1 MKVQVR
7 LFARYREAA
16 GRDRVE
22 LDLPEGGTVEAAW
35 EAVTSRFPSLSAYRP
50 FTLFAVGN
58 DYVGPERPL
67 RSGEELCLFPPVSGG
82 SSGTLPSIPT
92 DDRVDLVTEPLSEG
106 ALVAAVE
113 DPGAGAVVLFSGVVR
128 DQTGGRR
135 VKFLEYEAHAPMA
148 LAKMR
153 EIAAAARQRHP
164 GIRRLA
170 IVHRVGR
177 LEIGESSVLIA
188 VSTAHRG
195 EGFDACRFA
204 IDTLKE
210 TVPIWK
216 KEYFED
222 GEVWVGLQSECD
234 QRH

>member
-1 MKVQVR
+1 MKVEVR

-22 LDLPEGGTVEAAW
+22 IDLPEGGTVETAW
-35 EAVTSRFPSLSAYRP
+35 EAVSQRFPALGQYRP
-50 FTLFAVGN
+50 FTLFALRE
-58 DYVGPERPL
+58 DYVSADHRLGD
-67 RSGEELCLFPPVSGG
+67 GDELCLFPPVSGG
-82 SSGTLPSIPT
+82 AGFE
-92 DDRVDLVTEPLSEG
+92 DLIEVTAEVLSER
-106 ALVAAVE
+106 ATAEAVG
-113 DPGAGAVVLFSGVVR
+113 DPGAGAVALFSGIVR

-153 EIAAAARQRHP
+153 EIAAAIRARWP
-164 GIRRLA
+164 GTLRVAL
-170 IVHRVGR
+170 VHRVGR
-177 LEIGESSVLIA
+177 LEIGESSVMIA
-188 VSTAHRG
+188 VSSPHRR
-195 EGFDACRFA
+195 EAFEACHFA

-210 TVPIWK
+210 TVPVWK

>member
-58 DYVGPERPL
+58 DYVGPERSL
-67 RSGEELCLFPPVSGG
+67 RPGEELCLFPPVSGG
-82 SSGTLPSIPT
+82 SGSGSALPA
-92 DDRVDLVTEPLSEG
+92 DDLVDLVVEPLSEK
-106 ALVAAVE
+106 ALVTAVE
-113 DPGAGAVVLFSGVVR
+113 DPGAGALVLFSGVVR
-128 DQTGGRR
+128 DQTGGRP

-148 LAKMR
+148 VAKMR
-153 EIAAAARQRHP
+153 EIAAAARRRYP

-170 IVHRVGR
+170 MVHRVGR
-177 LEIGESSVLIA
+177 LEVGESSVLIA

-195 EGFDACRFA
+195 EGFDACRFV

-234 QRH
+234 HRH